1 MNNISAIFKNF
12 HNIAVISWWSV
23 LLVEETKSLVS
34 VIGGGNQV
42 TGQCYWWRKSS
53 HWSVL
58 LVEETK
64 SLVSVI
70 GGGNQVTDKRN
81 ICKQIS

>member
-1 MNNISAIFKNF
+1 MQQTI
-12 HNIAVISWWSV
+12 V

-42 TGQCYWWRKSS
+42 TGQCYWWRKPS

-58 LVEETK
+58 LVEEIK
-64 SLVSVI
+64 SLVSDIAFVSDLVSST
-70 GGGNQVTDKRN
+70 NNTD
-81 ICKQIS
+81 Q